1 MSNKL
6 FSDHLHFDLI
16 IDGIKDLWYND
27 LYDSHEILTYV
38 FHGHKVIENESEMLL
53 NSLNVSSHSTETG
66 IIQTIVADITVRLVS
81 VEKTYEY
88 NFIIP
93 IRPDLYE
100 NQFLM
105 DTDYEIIVSELKE
118 LASIKMVNK
127 LYSFKKNKVI

>member
-1 MSNKL
+1 MSKSY
-6 FSDHLHFDLI
+6 FSDHINFDLI

-127 LYSFKKNKVI
+127 LYSLKKNKVI

>member
-1 MSNKL
+1 MSRGY
-6 FSDHLHFDLI
+6 FSDHIDFDLI
-16 IDGIKDLWYND
+16 IDGIKDSWYND

-38 FHGHKVIENESEMLL
+38 FHGHKVIENESCMLL
-53 NSLNVSSHSTETG
+53 KSLNVSSHSTETG

-81 VEKTYEY
+81 VEQTYEY

-93 IRPDLYE
+93 IRPSLYE

-118 LASIKMVNK
+118 LASIKMINR
-127 LYSFKKNKVI
+127 LYSLKKNKVI